1 MKDRGATDE
10 GTFSLRAEVVVV
22 ADVRRREHIKIM
34 NTKKALAAGALAI
47 LAAATVPVGCGSSGD
62 PVTIDDGGDANEQR
76 DGSLSTD
83 GTADGTNPGDAADA
97 AASDAKDAAT
107 TGRDGGAGED
117 GGPGGNT
124 TQLTCGSATCAL
136 PADTCCVYG
145 NSNAGT
151 PGSGPSFI
159 FGCAGGAT
167 CPAEPPGYDPANR
180 LKCGSAANCAAGMV
194 CCVTSDG
201 PTNNLIS
208 SACAASCAAAQPAFT
223 ARLCDPAAAPVG
235 GCACSSNN
243 IDSWT
248 LPNGY
253 GPCGGINNPN

>member
-1 MKDRGATDE
+1 
-10 GTFSLRAEVVVV
+10 
-22 ADVRRREHIKIM
+22 M
-34 NTKKALAAGALAI
+34 NAKKALAAGALAV
-47 LAAATVPVGCGSSGD
+47 LAAATAPVGCGSSGD
-62 PVTIDDGGDANEQR
+62 PVGIADGVDAGQQR
-76 DGSLSTD
+76 DGSLSMD
-83 GTADGTNPGDAADA
+83 GTTDATPADGAAADA
-97 AASDAKDAAT
+97 AASDAQDAAPS
-107 TGRDGGAGED
+107 GGDGGAGED

-124 TQLTCGSATCAL
+124 TQMTCGSATCAL

-145 NSNAGT
+145 NANAGNA
-151 PGSGPSFI
+151 GAGPSFI

-167 CPAEPPGYDPANR
+167 CPAEPAGYDPANS

-208 SACAASCAAAQPAFT
+208 SECKASCTAVQPAFT
-223 ARLCDPAAAPVG
+223 ARLCDPAAAPIG

-253 GPCGGINNPN
+253 GTCGGINNPN